1 MPRCK
6 YRARVR
12 GQSTQRGS
20 DHAGPKVPTVPE
32 LRNGLRATLRNPEM
46 GQRVEGC
53 TNQPRF
59 ADSISRGLWGRS
71 IMTSELRPG
80 QVRLLSKEAVERYHG
95 WLSEQADNRVT
106 IDDADRIA
114 AITAMALL
122 DVRTLLMAQTR
133 ATEANQ

>member
-1 MPRCK
+1 
-6 YRARVR
+6 
-12 GQSTQRGS
+12 
-20 DHAGPKVPTVPE
+20 
-32 LRNGLRATLRNPEM
+32 
-46 GQRVEGC
+46 
-53 TNQPRF
+53 
-59 ADSISRGLWGRS
+59 
-71 IMTSELRPG
+71 MTSELRPG